1 MRDTEEAFKWV
12 IKILKKNNVKYML
25 AGGFAANLY
34 GSKRKLADIDID
46 ISDNDFLKLLPNFR
60 KYLIYGPSRYIDE
73 SWDLNLMTLKYKQ
86 QVIDIAGQAKIFNK
100 QTNEWELLKSDFS
113 KTNKML
119 VFGVEIS
126 VINKKELIAYKS
138 KLLREVDIE
147 DVTFLAK

>member
-1 MRDTEEAFKWV
+1 
-12 IKILKKNNVKYML
+12 ML